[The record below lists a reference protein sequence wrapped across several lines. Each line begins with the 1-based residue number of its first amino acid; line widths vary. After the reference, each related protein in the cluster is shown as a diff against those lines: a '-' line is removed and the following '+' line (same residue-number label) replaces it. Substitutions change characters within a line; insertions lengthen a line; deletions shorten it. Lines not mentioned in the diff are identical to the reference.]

1 MQLAVIEFSR
11 NVLRWK
17 GNNFS
22 YCFVSYVHINTC
34 ISRKYL
40 LYLMCILNKSSAH
53 DPLLLVLSIIMHT
66 H

>member
-11 NVLRWK
+11 NVLGWK
-17 GNNFS
+17 GINLS
-22 YCFVSYVHINTC
+22 HCFVSYAHINTC
-34 ISRKYL
+34 ISRRYW

-53 DPLLLVLSIIMHT
+53 DLLLLMLSTIMHT

>member
-11 NVLRWK
+11 NVLGWK

-22 YCFVSYVHINTC
+22 HCLVSYAHNYQYLHFKKILVVFNVH
-34 ISRKYL
+34 
-40 LYLMCILNKSSAH
+40 KSSAH
-53 DPLLLVLSIIMHT
+53 DLLLLMLSIIMHT